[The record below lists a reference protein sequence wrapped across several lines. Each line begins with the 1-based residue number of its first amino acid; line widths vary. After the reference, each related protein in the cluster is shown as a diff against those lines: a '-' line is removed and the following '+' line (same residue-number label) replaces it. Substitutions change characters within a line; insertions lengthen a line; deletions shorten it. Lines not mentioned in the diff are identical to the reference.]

1 MSEKIY
7 IVTQGEY
14 SDYRIVA
21 VFLTRADAERY
32 TGGGVGTEEYGAP
45 NIEEWEVGPPDPTKW
60 WQRVYYHSLRPN
72 GDNYHVSMSWEEVR
86 REYTKVTTAPDMDKW
101 GKFPWQHCA
110 TADSTV
116 SAEHAKKL
124 AVEARQAWIVR
135 NPQ

>member
-21 VFLTRADAERY
+21 VFLTRADAEVY
-32 TGGGVGTEEYGAP
+32 TGGGVGTEEYGTP

-60 WQRVYYHSLRPN
+60 FQKVYHHSLQPN
-72 GDNYHVSMSWEEVR
+72 GDDYHVSMSWEEVG
-86 REYTKVTTAPDMDKW
+86 REYTKVIHVPDMDKW
-101 GKFPWQHCA
+101 TKFPWQYCV

>member
-1 MSEKIY
+1 MSEKSY

-14 SDYRIVA
+14 SDYHIVA

-32 TGGGVGTEEYGAP
+32 TDGGAGTEEHGAP

-60 WQRVYYHSLRPN
+60 WQRVYYHCLKPDGN
-72 GDNYHVSMSWEEVR
+72 DYHVSMRWEEVER
-86 REYTKVTTAPDMDKW
+86 DYTKVSTVPDQVNGAYKW
-101 GKFPWQHCA
+101 YYCA
-110 TADSTV
+110 QAHSTV